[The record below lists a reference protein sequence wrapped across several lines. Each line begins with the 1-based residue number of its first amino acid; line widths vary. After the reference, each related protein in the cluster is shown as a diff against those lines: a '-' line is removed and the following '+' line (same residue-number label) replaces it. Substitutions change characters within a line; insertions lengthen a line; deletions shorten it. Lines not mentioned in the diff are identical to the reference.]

1 MSRQMIIRLDPEIKA
16 KLSKLAKSEGKT
28 VSQVI
33 RELIQNYIQERD
45 MGGYI
50 DDLWLRMGNKLKTR
64 GVKIADIEG
73 AIRKARK
80 AANESSN

>member
-80 AANESSN
+80 AGNESSN

>member
-1 MSRQMIIRLDPEIKA
+1 MSKQMIIRLDSEIKA
-16 KLSKLAKSEGKT
+16 KLYKLAKAEGKT

-45 MGGYI
+45 MEGYI
-50 DDLWLRMGNKLKTR
+50 DDLWSKIGNKLKTH

-73 AIRKARK
+73 TIQKARTSK
-80 AANESSN
+80 K